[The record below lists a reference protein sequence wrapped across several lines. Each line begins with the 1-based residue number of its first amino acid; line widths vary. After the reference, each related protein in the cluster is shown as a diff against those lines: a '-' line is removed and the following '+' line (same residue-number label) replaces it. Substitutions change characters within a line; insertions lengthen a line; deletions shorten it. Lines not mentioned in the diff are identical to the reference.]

1 MRGMDFDTTCHD
13 ARIFRAGR
21 PQLHLAADCHNP
33 LIAQR
38 ISRLV
43 RSLRGGWIDDHLHQ
57 PGSIS
62 HIEEYQPAMV
72 AATMNPAGKTHD
84 LTRVRRREF
93 STIM

>member
-1 MRGMDFDTTCHD
+1 MDFDATGRN
-13 ARIFRAGR
+13 ARILRAGR

-38 ISRLV
+38 VSGLISRLG
-43 RSLRGGWIDDHLHQ
+43 GGWIDDHLHQ